1 MPNDNDISIDAIAVN
16 TGEVLT
22 LRGSRIEGLPGEG
35 GTTWY
40 RLPESLNVHQWKAV
54 GEQLIS
60 VEKSVMWWIG
70 DWWVYGE
77 QKYGERASAVKDWD
91 GPSFQSCQDAGWV
104 CKKFPRQIRSD
115 GVETS
120 RRREVLTFNHHKEVA
135 ALPPEE
141 ADELLDWAEEPLRSG
156 DPKAR
161 GRTIKE
167 LRMEVNKRKNVVG
180 ILPCEDSCTVND
192 LHEAVAKGLKF
203 GTIYADPPW
212 LYDNQGTRAA
222 TGNHY
227 GGMTVDELC
236 EMPIRDLAADDAHLH
251 LWTTNAFLFDCQK
264 IFSAWGF
271 EFRSSF
277 IWCKPSLGIG
287 NYWRNSHEI
296 LLTAIRGNAKR
307 FDDHSL
313 MSWLICERGKHS
325 AKPEQ
330 VRTFIERASPGPY
343 LELFSR
349 RSEDEVP
356 GWKIWGN
363 GVERNIFSKPLE
375 TVPNVRKEVNESPAQ
390 NVIAFG

>member
-1 MPNDNDISIDAIAVN
+1 MPDTGEFSVEAIAVD

-22 LRGSRIEGLPGEG
+22 LAGGRIEGLPGEG
-35 GTTWY
+35 GSTWY
-40 RLPESLNVHQWKAV
+40 NLPEHLNIHQWKAV
-54 GEQLIS
+54 GEHLIS

-77 QKYGERASAVKDWD
+77 KKYGDRASVVKDWD
-91 GPSFQSCQDAGWV
+91 GPSFQSCADAGYV
-104 CKKFPRQIRSD
+104 SRQF
-115 GVETS
+115 ETS
-120 RRREVLTFNHHKEVA
+120 RRREVLSFKHHREVA
-135 ALPPEE
+135 SLPADE
-141 ADELLDWAEEPLRSG
+141 ADALLDWAEEPLQSG
-156 DPKAR
+156 NPKAKPR
-161 GRTIKE
+161 STRE

-180 ILPCEDSCTVND
+180 ILAGPDSCTVDD
-192 LHEAVAKGLKF
+192 LHQAVANGLKF

-236 EMPIRDLAADDAHLH
+236 AMPIKELAADDAHLH
-251 LWTTNAFLFDCQK
+251 LWTTNAFLFDCPK
-264 IFSAWGF
+264 IFEAWGF
-271 EFRSSF
+271 EFRSSLV
-277 IWCKPSLGIG
+277 WCKPQMGIG

-296 LLTAIRGNAKR
+296 LLTAVRGKATR
-307 FDDHSL
+307 FDDHSM
-313 MSWLICERGKHS
+313 MSWFVCDRGKHS

-363 GVERNIFSKPLE
+363 GVERNIFSRPLL
-375 TVPNVRKEVNESPAQ
+375 TVPKTVKPADEPQAQ
-390 NVIAFG
+390 NVIAFS

>member
-1 MPNDNDISIDAIAVN
+1 MPDASDFPIEAIAID

-22 LRGSRIEGLPGEG
+22 LAGGRIEGLPGECSP
-35 GTTWY
+35 TWY
-40 RLPESLNVHQWKAV
+40 RLPENLNVHQWRAV

-60 VEKSVMWWIG
+60 VEKSIMWWLG
-70 DWWVYGE
+70 DWWIYGDK
-77 QKYGERASAVKDWD
+77 KYGERAAAVKDWD
-91 GPSFQSCQDAGWV
+91 GPEFQTCRAAGYV
-104 CKKFPRQIRSD
+104 CDKF
-115 GVETS
+115 ETL
-120 RRREVLTFNHHKEVA
+120 RRRNALSFNHHREVA
-135 ALPPEE
+135 SFQDPAE
-141 ADELLDWAEEPLRSG
+141 ADALLDWAEAPLLSG
-156 DPKAR
+156 DPKAKP
-161 GRTIKE
+161 RTVRE

-180 ILPCEDSCTVND
+180 ILAGPDSCTVDD

-236 EMPIRDLAADDAHLH
+236 AMPIKELSANDAHLH
-251 LWTTNAFLFDCQK
+251 LWTTNAFLFECPK
-264 IFSAWGF
+264 IFDAWGF
-271 EFRSSF
+271 EFKSSF
-277 IWCKPSLGIG
+277 IWTKKQMGIG

-296 LLTAIRGNAKR
+296 LLTAVRGNATR

-313 MSWLICERGKHS
+313 MSWLVTDRGKHS

-330 VRTFIERASPGPY
+330 VRGFIERASPGPY

-349 RSEDEVP
+349 RSEDECP

-363 GVERNIFSKPLE
+363 GVERNIFSKPLL
-375 TVPNVRKEVNESPAQ
+375 TVPNTVKASEVRERQ